1 VLSGQG
7 VNGFALYF
15 KCNDYLAQP
24 CLIRRKTIR
33 NKEENED
40 NTMNIEKESCTMNM
54 SPILTNGMYIVTG
67 ALGILTVLLV
77 FAHLTGKLVP
87 LISGDRAAFI
97 ALVII
102 AFLIRSSTIVRLPLT
117 RSYWIHPIAIVV
129 CVLGALALLLIIAV
143 FAGIK
148 LPLIA
153 GDREAFIALAVI
165 VFSKLGLAI
174 VHRII

>member
-1 VLSGQG
+1 
-7 VNGFALYF
+7 
-15 KCNDYLAQP
+15 
-24 CLIRRKTIR
+24 
-33 NKEENED
+33 
-40 NTMNIEKESCTMNM
+40 MNM

-67 ALGILTVLLV
+67 ALGVLAVLLV

-102 AFLIRSSTIVRLPLT
+102 
-117 RSYWIHPIAIVV
+117 
-129 CVLGALALLLIIAV
+129 
-143 FAGIK
+143 
-148 LPLIA
+148 
-153 GDREAFIALAVI
+153 